1 MYKCKYFLSL
11 VSCAFVACNND
22 ENEDVE
28 KSKLNNDESFFLEN
42 TSQGETVA
50 EQRQKAIDE
59 IEQLNKVFLTRNIG
73 NDYKCFLLK
82 GDSYLPKNESE
93 QRKIINEIVSTIY
106 LYFHNDLHNGK
117 TLNYEAIYK
126 YNERLKNAESRC
138 LFIIELFNLANYLQ
152 IDGNLITKWKNY
164 FPFEFI
170 FKELLDT
177 CGWWISKFDFKG
189 DLRKEENGFYI
200 DLSWEFLD
208 KERNS
213 GLAGYSLELSNI
225 EDFINLIKEN
235 RVKSTVRSI
244 GYVANLNDFFQTNQ
258 NDLKKYIEQYEKD
271 PSDDNYEKLKT
282 NVLEKMR
289 NVKTN

>member
-42 TSQGETVA
+42 TYKGDTVA

-59 IEQLNKVFLTRNIG
+59 IEKLNQVFLTRNVG
-73 NDYKCFLLK
+73 SDYKCFPLK

-106 LYFHNDLHNGK
+106 LYFHNALQNGK

-152 IDGNLITKWKNY
+152 IDGDLITKWQNY

-200 DLSWEFLD
+200 DVSWAFLD
-208 KERNS
+208 KERNFMFD
-213 GLAGYSLELSNI
+213 GYSLELSNI
-225 EDFINLIKEN
+225 EDFINLIKKN
-235 RVKSTVRSI
+235 QVKQVVSNI
-244 GYVANLNDFFQTNQ
+244 DYVTN
-258 NDLKKYIEQYEKD
+258 LKKFFSNNKQEIKLAIEQYEKD

-282 NVLEKMR
+282 YVLEKMR
-289 NVKTN
+289 NV

>member
-22 ENEDVE
+22 ENEEVE
-28 KSKLNNDESFFLEN
+28 KSKPNNDDYLLLAN

-59 IEQLNKVFLTRNIG
+59 NEKLNQVFLTRNVGI
-73 NDYKCFLLK
+73 DYKCFPENTSN
-82 GDSYLPKNESE
+82 SYLPKKESE

-106 LYFHNDLHNGK
+106 LYFHNALQNGIL
-117 TLNYEAIYK
+117 LNYEIINK
-126 YNERLKNAESRC
+126 SFERLKNAESRC

-170 FKELLDT
+170 FKDLLDRY
-177 CGWWISKFDFKG
+177 GWWISKFDFKG

-200 DLSWEFLD
+200 DVSWAFLD
-208 KERNS
+208 EKHPYVFVGVSHKLDNM
-213 GLAGYSLELSNI
+213 
-225 EDFINLIKEN
+225 EDLIKKN
-235 RVKSTVRSI
+235 QVKD
-244 GYVANLNDFFQTNQ
+244 YVTNLKSFFNNNKQEIKQ
-258 NDLKKYIEQYEKD
+258 AIEQYEKD
-271 PSDDNYEKLKT
+271 PSDTNFCNLKT
-282 NVLEKMR
+282 KVFEPML
-289 NVKTN
+289 NVK

>member
-1 MYKCKYFLSL
+1 MHKCKYFLSL

-42 TSQGETVA
+42 TYKGDTVA

-106 LYFHNDLHNGK
+106 LYFHNALQNEIL
-117 TLNYEAIYK
+117 LNYEIITK
-126 YNERLKNAESRC
+126 SIERLKNAESRC

-152 IDGNLITKWKNY
+152 IDGDLITKWKNY
-164 FPFEFI
+164 FPCEFI

-177 CGWWISKFDFKG
+177 CGWWISKFDFKS
-189 DLRKEENGFYI
+189 DLIKDANESYI
-200 DLSWEFLD
+200 EWSVEFLD
-208 KERNS
+208 EKHPC
-213 GLAGYSLELSNI
+213 
-225 EDFINLIKEN
+225 
-235 RVKSTVRSI
+235 
-244 GYVANLNDFFQTNQ
+244 GYVYRSYELDNMEDPIKNVDQINYITKLKNVFQTKQ
-258 NDLKKYIEQYEKD
+258 TELKTAIEQYEKD
-271 PSDDNYEKLKT
+271 PSDNNYEKLKT
-282 NVLEKMR
+282 NVLEPIS

>member
-1 MYKCKYFLSL
+1 MKMYKCKYFLSL

-106 LYFHNDLHNGK
+106 LYFHNDLQNGK

-138 LFIIELFNLANYLQ
+138 LFIVELFNLAEYLK
-152 IDGNLITKWKNY
+152 IDGNLITKWQNY
-164 FPFEFI
+164 FPCEFI
-170 FKELLDT
+170 FKDLLDT
-177 CGWWISKFDFKG
+177 YGWWISKFDFKG
-189 DLRKEENGFYI
+189 DLRKEENDSFF
-200 DLSWEFLD
+200 DWSFKFLD
-208 KERNS
+208 EKHPYVFV
-213 GLAGYSLELSNI
+213 GLSHKLDNM
-225 EDFINLIKEN
+225 EDLIKN
-235 RVKSTVRSI
+235 NKVKNSVDQISYI
-244 GYVANLNDFFQTNQ
+244 SNLKTCFQKHHQ
-258 NDLKKYIEQYEKD
+258 VIEQYVLD
-271 PSDDNYEKLKT
+271 PSDENCKP
-282 NVLEKMR
+282 LENFFEEIQKIQ
-289 NVKTN
+289 